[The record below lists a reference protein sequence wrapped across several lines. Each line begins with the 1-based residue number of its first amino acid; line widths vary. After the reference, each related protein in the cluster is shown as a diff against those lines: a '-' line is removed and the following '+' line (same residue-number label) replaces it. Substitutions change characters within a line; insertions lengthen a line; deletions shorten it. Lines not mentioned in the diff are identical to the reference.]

1 MVVTWGAGCVF
12 NAALLFPYLPFSREL
27 EMDERREKTYGYMPI
42 KSYTMSR
49 ANYIGIG
56 LKKA

>member
-1 MVVTWGAGCVF
+1 MQLYCPLICLSPGSLR
-12 NAALLFPYLPFSREL
+12 NKY
-27 EMDERREKTYGYMPI
+27 ERREKTYGYMPI
-42 KSYTMSR
+42 KSYTTSR

>member
-1 MVVTWGAGCVF
+1 VF

-42 KSYTMSR
+42 KSYTTSR